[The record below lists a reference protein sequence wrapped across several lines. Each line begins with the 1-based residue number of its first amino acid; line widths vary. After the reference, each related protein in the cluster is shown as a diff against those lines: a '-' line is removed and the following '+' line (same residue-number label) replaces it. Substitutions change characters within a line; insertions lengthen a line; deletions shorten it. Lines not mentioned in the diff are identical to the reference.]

1 MRKMVLAALLLAGT
15 ASSAVAAGPYI
26 GGSTGLSIFHEAD
39 LDNGYNDTLGYDPG
53 PAVNVSGGYN
63 FGGLR
68 LEGEYGYK
76 HADVYDVSG
85 YRANGMDT
93 AIHSA
98 MANVLYDFIPNRV
111 ATPVLGVGFGAL
123 FGEFGDH
130 NGSYH
135 DTKPGY
141 QVTVGAAFN
150 LGKRVNLDI
159 AYRLQGAFEDFEVAA
174 SKVSYMSS
182 NLLVGARY
190 NF

>member
-1 MRKMVLAALLLAGT
+1 MKKIIMAALFLAGT

-26 GGSTGLSIFHEAD
+26 GGATGVSIFHESD
-39 LDNGYNDTLGYDPG
+39 LDNGYNDTISYDPG
-53 PAVNVSGGYN
+53 PAVNVSCGYN
-63 FGGLR
+63 FGGMR

-85 YRANGMDT
+85 YRATGDT
-93 AIHSA
+93 AIHSV
-98 MANVLYDFIPNRV
+98 MANFLYDFTPTRV
-111 ATPVLGVGFGAL
+111 ATPVVGVGFGAL
-123 FGEFGDH
+123 FGVFDDGFR
-130 NGSYH
+130 SYD

-141 QVTVGAAFN
+141 QVTVGAAFK
-150 LGKRVNLDI
+150 LGKTVNLDV
-159 AYRLQGAFEDFEVAA
+159 AYRLQGAFADFDVAD